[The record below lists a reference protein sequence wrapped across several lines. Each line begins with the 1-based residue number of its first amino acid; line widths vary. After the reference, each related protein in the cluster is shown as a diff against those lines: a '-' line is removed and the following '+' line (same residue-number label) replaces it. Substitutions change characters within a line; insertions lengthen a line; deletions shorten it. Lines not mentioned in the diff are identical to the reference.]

1 MDDLSSGSIRPLSHE
16 PGVAVAI
23 STVGKQLPSGTEGR
37 RASPLPSRTLPGYI
51 PGMNRPMTPRDFDL
65 NDRSHS
71 ITPRATSPAMN
82 VFHPESLSASLP
94 VSGTQSGSELGRK
107 ESTSAATVKHSPRPS
122 TPSPLFLRRTPSAGG
137 RQTPEMQEGTRRS
150 GSGGK
155 QTIEFES
162 PLGSSLLSRRRPIS
176 PLSNVAAS
184 APSSAN
190 ATVVGN
196 TTSSRPSTPS
206 NVIWHLSTSG
216 NTSTMRSMHMRSDSW
231 TSDAASSEI
240 VVANGTPNRVQ
251 RNVQPP
257 PPPPDSSSGPN
268 TSVSVSAARVVTP
281 PPDRAQV
288 NSSGTIHDNRISD
301 VFFSNRSQRSP
312 TPTQNAPR
320 SPSSP
325 AFGLINGGSR
335 RSSRQTATSPWGFAS
350 TSYTPPIFNLFG
362 NSSRTSVGSTGSSYH
377 SWEGDKDDREWYDQ
391 ILSGEEPQPMW
402 HDLSVGKTDPPF
414 PEDQAEEM
422 FKKYFGLTVT
432 DVTTIQ
438 EKLVTFAGTKGD
450 VVRKRRPSTSQS
462 NYVAPGRVY
471 HPTDSVPVPL
481 APSIQASSPAPQLV
495 QSAIP
500 SSNPIITSPSEKY
513 NQKASAL
520 LDSVVSDIQAKHSPL
535 PSPLDTSS
543 AIVQKIPS
551 SEPSPGTKRN
561 HSLAD
566 VLFGSHD
573 PRSTDPQL
581 DEPEPAPD
589 ESAVDTTIGSN
600 QDPVEDDNSAT
611 MLTDM
616 QTESQNA
623 TALPTPSLA
632 VNAQSPLQLSQNIS
646 SVHMPMSP
654 KDKNGADF
662 LREYQEKIAQADATI
677 KSASRTNLP
686 VEGLSRSPSIP
697 RKRIDTSK
705 ISSPQLLSHSNPASL
720 ETLQT
725 IPSRSPTLSTSSP
738 GNFSIGSRFKKFRGT
753 LRAKNTLPFNNEV
766 SALTSVS
773 PSSPTPSSVKTPS
786 SSRTEH
792 DDSARFRSPE
802 ATVLTFTGTGRSKP
816 SSPSSPALASP
827 GFKNFISRFRGKQ
840 RTVESLPAS
849 GKQLSSQLT
858 THPPPLIP
866 RHQDTLNP
874 RTPTTTEPVL
884 DLPVKHESVPFSS
897 VVPIDVPSSPLH
909 VTSPSTGSRQSVMIQ
924 QLFDAANN
932 LGLDQNA
939 LNDLLMRSGSITS
952 RPTRLARTNT
962 QKSRS
967 ASRQGQRDEVS
978 AAHEQSGSGDT
989 SHLTVQPLYRPTS
1002 RPSQPTPDQ
1011 GSTRSL
1017 VVRPLEQ
1024 MRRAQENR
1032 GDRAASTVIRRTI
1045 VLPDSVKGIKTDG
1058 QCLHRA
1064 NSGKRRRG
1072 SVNSGSLRD
1081 RAPTPPPPRS
1091 PIYQRFSN
1099 DGSPPVPVLPHSLNP
1114 DVYLTSPAVRP
1125 NMNSMYDS
1133 SM

>member
-1 MDDLSSGSIRPLSHE
+1 M
-16 PGVAVAI
+16 AV
-23 STVGKQLPSGTEGR
+23 STVDKQLTSGTEGR
-37 RASPLPSRTLPGYI
+37 RASPLPSRTLPGYV

-71 ITPRATSPAMN
+71 ITPRATSPVMN
-82 VFHPESLSASLP
+82 VFHTESLSASLP
-94 VSGTQSGSELGRK
+94 GSGTQSGSGLGRK
-107 ESTSAATVKHSPRPS
+107 ESISAATVKHSPRPS
-122 TPSPLFLRRTPSAGG
+122 TPSPLFLRRTPSASG
-137 RQTPEMQEGTRRS
+137 RQTPEVQEGSRRS
-150 GSGGK
+150 GNGGK

-162 PLGSSLLSRRRPIS
+162 PLGSSLLSRRRPTS
-176 PLSNVAAS
+176 PLSNVTGS
-184 APSSAN
+184 APSSEN

-196 TTSSRPSTPS
+196 ATSSRPSTPS
-206 NVIWHLSTSG
+206 NVIWQLSPSG
-216 NTSTMRSMHMRSDSW
+216 NPSTIRSMHMRNDSW
-231 TSDAASSEI
+231 TSDAPSSEI
-240 VVANGTPNRVQ
+240 VVANGTPNRVSS
-251 RNVQPP
+251 NVQSPLL
-257 PPPPDSSSGPN
+257 PDSSLGSN

-288 NSSGTIHDNRISD
+288 NFAGMINDNRISD

-312 TPTQNAPR
+312 TPTQNTPR

-325 AFGLINGGSR
+325 ASGFINGGSR
-335 RSSRQTATSPWGFAS
+335 RSSRQTTTSPWGYAS
-350 TSYTPPIFNLFG
+350 TSYNPPMFNLFG
-362 NSSRTSVGSTGSSYH
+362 NRSRTSVGSTGSSYH

-422 FKKYFGLTVT
+422 FKKYFGLTVA

-471 HPTDSVPVPL
+471 HPIDLVPVPL
-481 APSIQASSPAPQLV
+481 TPSIQASNPAPQVV
-495 QSAIP
+495 QSP
-500 SSNPIITSPSEKY
+500 SNPTIASPSTSDQY

-543 AIVQKIPS
+543 ATVQKIPS

-573 PRSTDPQL
+573 LRSTDPQL
-581 DEPEPAPD
+581 DEPEPAAV
-589 ESAVDTTIGSN
+589 ESTVNKPIESH
-600 QDPVEDDNSAT
+600 QDLVENNSSAT

-616 QTESQNA
+616 QTESQDAIALA
-623 TALPTPSLA
+623 TPTLA
-632 VNAQSPLQLSQNIS
+632 NNAQSPLQLSQNIS
-646 SVHMPMSP
+646 SVHMPVTP
-654 KDKNGADF
+654 KDKKEAEF
-662 LREYQEKIAQADATI
+662 LREFQEKIAQADATI

-686 VEGLSRSPSIP
+686 MEGLSRSPSIP
-697 RKRIDTSK
+697 RKRIDMSK

-738 GNFSIGSRFKKFRGT
+738 GNFNIGSRFKKFRGT
-753 LRAKNTLPFNNEV
+753 LRAKNTLPFDNEV
-766 SALTSVS
+766 SALSSVS
-773 PSSPTPSSVKTPS
+773 PSSPTPSGVKTPS
-786 SSRTEH
+786 LSWTDH

-802 ATVLTFTGTGRSKP
+802 ATVLAFTETGRSKASFP
-816 SSPSSPALASP
+816 NSPALASP
-827 GFKNFISRFRGKQ
+827 GFKSFISRFRGKQ
-840 RTVESLPAS
+840 HTAESSPAS
-849 GKQLSSQLT
+849 GKRLSSQPT

-866 RHQDTLNP
+866 RHQDTLNL
-874 RTPTTTEPVL
+874 RTPTIIEPAL
-884 DLPVKHESVPFSS
+884 DPPVKPESAPVPSL
-897 VVPIDVPSSPLH
+897 VPIDLSSPIH
-909 VTSPSTGSRQSVMIQ
+909 VVRPSTGSRQSVMIQ

-952 RPTRLARTNT
+952 RPSRLARNNT
-962 QKSRS
+962 QKSRP

-978 AAHEQSGSGDT
+978 AALEQSESGDT
-989 SHLTVQPLYRPTS
+989 SQFTIQPLYPPNS
-1002 RPSQPTPDQ
+1002 RPSQPTSDQ
-1011 GSTRSL
+1011 GSMRSV

-1024 MRRAQENR
+1024 MRRAPEN
-1032 GDRAASTVIRRTI
+1032 RAASMVIRRTI

-1058 QCLHRA
+1058 QSLHRA

-1099 DGSPPVPVLPHSLNP
+1099 DGSPPVPVLPHSLNSEA
-1114 DVYLTSPAVRP
+1114 YLTSPAVRP

>member
-1 MDDLSSGSIRPLSHE
+1 M
-16 PGVAVAI
+16 AI
-23 STVGKQLPSGTEGR
+23 STVGKQLPSRTEGC

-71 ITPRATSPAMN
+71 ITPRATSPVIN
-82 VFHPESLSASLP
+82 VFHLESLSASSP

-107 ESTSAATVKHSPRPS
+107 ESILATTVKHSPRPS
-122 TPSPLFLRRTPSAGG
+122 TPSPLFLRRTPSASGH
-137 RQTPEMQEGTRRS
+137 QTPEMQEGTRR
-150 GSGGK
+150 SGGK

-176 PLSNVAAS
+176 PLSNVAGS
-184 APSSAN
+184 APSSGSV
-190 ATVVGN
+190 TVVGN
-196 TTSSRPSTPS
+196 ATSSRPSTPS
-206 NVIWHLSTSG
+206 NVIWQLSPSG
-216 NTSTMRSMHMRSDSW
+216 NTSTMRSIHMRSDSW
-231 TSDAASSEI
+231 TSDAASSEVI
-240 VVANGTPNRVQ
+240 VANGTPNRVQ
-251 RNVQPP
+251 RNVQS

-268 TSVSVSAARVVTP
+268 TSVSVTAARVVTP

-288 NSSGTIHDNRISD
+288 NFSGTIHDNRISD

-325 AFGLINGGSR
+325 GFGFINGGSR
-335 RSSRQTATSPWGFAS
+335 RSSKQTTTSPWGYAS

-391 ILSGEEPQPMW
+391 ILSGEEPQPVW

-414 PEDQAEEM
+414 PEDQAGEM
-422 FKKYFGLTVT
+422 FKKYFGLTVA
-432 DVTTIQ
+432 DITTIQ

-462 NYVAPGRVY
+462 NYVAPGRAC
-471 HPTDSVPVPL
+471 HPTASVPVPL
-481 APSIQASSPAPQLV
+481 TPSIQANTPTPQVV
-495 QSAIP
+495 QSVIS
-500 SSNPIITSPSEKY
+500 SSNPIIAPSSTSEQY

-543 AIVQKIPS
+543 AAVQRIPS

-573 PRSTDPQL
+573 LGSTDPQL

-589 ESAVDTTIGSN
+589 QSAVDKTIGSN
-600 QDPVEDDNSAT
+600 QDPVENDSSAT

-616 QTESQNA
+616 QTEYQGA
-623 TALPTPSLA
+623 TALPTPSFA
-632 VNAQSPLQLSQNIS
+632 KNTQSPLQSSQNIS

-654 KDKNGADF
+654 KDKNEADF
-662 LREYQEKIAQADATI
+662 LREFQEKIAQADATI

-697 RKRIDTSK
+697 WKRIDTSK

-753 LRAKNTLPFNNEV
+753 LRAKNTLPFNNEA
-766 SALTSVS
+766 SALSFVS
-773 PSSPTPSSVKTPS
+773 PSSPTPSGVKTSPS
-786 SSRTEH
+786 LRTEH
-792 DDSARFRSPE
+792 DDSARFRTPE
-802 ATVLTFTGTGRSKP
+802 ATVLTSTGTGRSKASFP
-816 SSPSSPALASP
+816 SSPTLASP
-827 GFKNFISRFRGKQ
+827 GLKSFISRFRGKQ
-840 RTVESLPAS
+840 RTVESSPIS

-866 RHQDTLNP
+866 RYQDTLNL
-874 RTPTTTEPVL
+874 RTPTTTEPAL
-884 DLPVKHESVPFSS
+884 GAPVKPESAPVPSL
-897 VVPIDVPSSPLH
+897 VPIDLSSSPIH
-909 VTSPSTGSRQSVMIQ
+909 VASPSTGSHQSVMIQ

-962 QKSRS
+962 QKSRP
-967 ASRQGQRDEVS
+967 ASRQGQRDDVS
-978 AAHEQSGSGDT
+978 AALGQSDSGDT
-989 SHLTVQPLYRPTS
+989 SQLTIQALYPPNS

-1045 VLPDSVKGIKTDG
+1045 VLPDSIKGTKTDG
-1058 QCLHRA
+1058 QSLHRA

-1072 SVNSGSLRD
+1072 SVNSSSLRD
-1081 RAPTPPPPRS
+1081 RAPTPPPPPRS

-1099 DGSPPVPVLPHSLNP
+1099 DGSPPVPVLPHSLNT
-1114 DVYLTSPAVRP
+1114 DAYFTSPVVRP